1 MRRRIG
7 IIGIDVGTDIGI
19 NMHDLIIIGGG
30 PAGLSAAIYA
40 TRGKLDTL
48 LLEKGA
54 LGGQVMLTELIE
66 NYAGVAAS
74 SGSALVQTMREQ
86 AEGFGVVVD
95 SGEVKSITDKG
106 SVKVVATTQQEYEAK
121 AVIIASGASPSKLG
135 IKGEAEFIGRGISF
149 CATCD
154 GFFFTGKDVLLI
166 GGGNSAI
173 TEALFLAKLANKVTV
188 VHRRDELRCE
198 KILQERAFATENIDF
213 MWDSVLIEVK
223 GNKSVE
229 SGIIQNVKTNETTE
243 VPAGGIF
250 EYIGIVPNTDFADV
264 DKDESGFIIADGF
277 MKTSMEGVFAAG
289 DCRTTPLRQV
299 STAVADGAVA
309 AVSVEKY
316 IG

>member
-1 MRRRIG
+1 
-7 IIGIDVGTDIGI
+7 
-19 NMHDLIIIGGG
+19 MHDIIIIGGG

-66 NYAGVAAS
+66 NYAGVAPT
-74 SGSALVQTMREQ
+74 SGSALVQIMREQ
-86 AEGFGVVVD
+86 AESFGLVLD
-95 SGEVKSITDKG
+95 SGEVKSIVDKG

-154 GFFFTGKDVLLI
+154 GFFFTGKDVLLV
-166 GGGNSAI
+166 GGGNSGI

-188 VHRRDELRCE
+188 VHRRGELRCE

-213 MWDSVLIEVK
+213 IWHSVLIEVK
-223 GNKSVE
+223 GDKSVK
-229 SGIIQNVKTNETTE
+229 SGIIQNVETNEITE
-243 VPAGGIF
+243 VPADGIF
-250 EYIGIVPNTDFADV
+250 EYIGISPNTDFADV
-264 DKDESGFIIADGF
+264 NKDEGGFIIADEF

-289 DCRTTPLRQV
+289 DCRTTPLKQV
-299 STAVADGAVA
+299 ATAVADGAVA
-309 AVSVEKY
+309 AVSAEKY

>member
-1 MRRRIG
+1 
-7 IIGIDVGTDIGI
+7 
-19 NMHDLIIIGGG
+19 MHDLIIIGGG

-66 NYAGVAAS
+66 NYAGVAPT
-74 SGSALVQTMREQ
+74 SGSALVQIMREQ

-95 SGEVKSITDKG
+95 SGEVKSIVDKG

-166 GGGNSAI
+166 GGGNSGI

-188 VHRRDELRCE
+188 VHRRGELRCE

-213 MWDSVLIEVK
+213 IWHSVLIEVK
-223 GNKSVE
+223 GDKSVK
-229 SGIIQNVKTNETTE
+229 SGIIQNVDTNEITE
-243 VPAGGIF
+243 VPADGIF
-250 EYIGIVPNTDFADV
+250 EYIGISPNTDFADV
-264 DKDESGFIIADGF
+264 KKDEGGFIIADEF

-289 DCRTTPLRQV
+289 DCRTTPLKQV
-299 STAVADGAVA
+299 ATAVADGAVA
-309 AVSVEKY
+309 AVSAEKY
-316 IG
+316 LG